1 VAEWNYFLQYFRGK
15 NPATKRFGGFF
26 FAHFVEHVT
35 KREAQVFAGECLPVL
50 KHCGI
55 VRIIVP
61 NLGGAARNY
70 LPELDNLR
78 KDGPIIDVC
87 PANAL
92 ISHIAV
98 CGPPRRWFR
107 PMDWYQVWLDY
118 HRHFWMYHRQSL
130 AILIA
135 LGGFESVAVD
145 NELQDSEVPFLS
157 EVEREGALGLNGG
170 GFVIEAR
177 KPSSVQLSH
186 V

>member
-1 VAEWNYFLQYFRGK
+1 
-15 NPATKRFGGFF
+15 
-26 FAHFVEHVT
+26 
-35 KREAQVFAGECLPVL
+35 
-50 KHCGI
+50 
-55 VRIIVP
+55 
-61 NLGGAARNY
+61 
-70 LPELDNLR
+70 
-78 KDGPIIDVC
+78 
-87 PANAL
+87 
-92 ISHIAV
+92 
-98 CGPPRRWFR
+98 
-107 PMDWYQVWLDY
+107 MDWYQVWLDY